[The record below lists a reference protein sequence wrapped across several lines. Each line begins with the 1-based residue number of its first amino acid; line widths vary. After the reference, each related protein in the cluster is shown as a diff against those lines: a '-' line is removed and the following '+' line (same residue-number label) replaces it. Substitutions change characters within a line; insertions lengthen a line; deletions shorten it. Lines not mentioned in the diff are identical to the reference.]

1 MAARM
6 PTKEV
11 MQALVTVGALVA
23 LADGH
28 LETSA
33 SQGVTR
39 PPARAAS
46 QVQPRMSCDDD
57 HASKESNLAAE
68 RNRKRRSEV

>member
-1 MAARM
+1 MTDRDGGGNAA
-6 PTKEV
+6 PTNASTDYVDYRDKGV

-28 LETSA
+28 LETSP

-46 QVQPRMSCDDD
+46 QCSATHV
-57 HASKESNLAAE
+57 L
-68 RNRKRRSEV
+68 RR